1 MYSLNVTT
9 SRSRRWPAYHAAAQ
23 ELVFHNC
30 PFQDTS
36 QGCTHTRGLQYRDR
50 HNLTQQPTYFSLPG
64 IYIPGAHPSHMP
76 LPEAAMD
83 LLVLRQSDCMIIAGY
98 LVVQELLVSSLVPTT
113 HKTYRWGETRYLSF
127 CRDAGLTSLSYWRR
141 YSRNV
146 LEAFISCKPCPW
158 YHQILSGGSA
168 LWPNRACS
176 RNLFIHVLSKV
187 VYILKEVKKATPWS
201 THRHLHVT
209 PNIQTSC

>member
-83 LLVLRQSDCMIIAGY
+83 HLVLRQSDCMIIAG
-98 LVVQELLVSSLVPTT
+98 LVFGCSGTVCVQPSPYYSQDIPMGGDTLPLILPRCWAHLPILLE
-113 HKTYRWGETRYLSF
+113 K
-127 CRDAGLTSLSYWRR
+127 
-141 YSRNV
+141 V
-146 LEAFISCKPCPW
+146 LA
-158 YHQILSGGSA
+158 
-168 LWPNRACS
+168 
-176 RNLFIHVLSKV
+176 
-187 VYILKEVKKATPWS
+187 
-201 THRHLHVT
+201 
-209 PNIQTSC
+209 